1 MTTRPLWRIVA
12 LSAIA
17 LAYACAN
24 LPDVSAD
31 TCGNRVVEAREDCDT
46 FDVGKAQCGAKGT
59 PTACRLLCTATAA
72 TAQCPS
78 GWGCG
83 TDGVCR
89 APSGQFDLTFTPV
102 PSGQARL
109 QLGDFDGDG
118 RQDLFASSVS
128 DLGRPEIHFIDD
140 SAQIA
145 QTLLVGASI
154 RAPQVSRALTDD
166 DGLDDIAFA
175 SSTGGVDILLGQDDR
190 TVVPVAY
197 PTNLDKT
204 DVAFFGLVGSLAD
217 GSLPVTSSASSPT
230 ITHGLA
236 VIVGSAGGQPLFAGS
251 DLATNIPL
259 NIPPGVTLNGRGD
272 IVDAAVI
279 KVLPGS
285 VCGELLLL
293 AAPQGGK
300 GLPELDIIPI
310 CRKEVTG
317 KVVFN
322 DATGGA
328 ILPIRVELAKVAAL
342 KLMPITLAVGD
353 MDDDGQKDIVVNFQP
368 QQGAAPHAPYV
379 YNVKTGTLTEL
390 VYTLRGMAV
399 GGPVR
404 GNPIIAAGD
413 FNADTLTDVVFS
425 DMIAFGTTKP
435 VGLGQEFVPY
445 VKNTGDPWTQ
455 AIVSDLNAD
464 GFLDIAA
471 ISPSR
476 TLIDFFVGA
485 PGGFFS
491 AGTLPT
497 SGSVARIGVGDYDGD
512 NVLDL
517 GVLVRASAD
526 SAGGD
531 VLLAYGR
538 RQGLPENPRRVA
550 SFQLAND
557 LTTIPA
563 LHDVLTVVGNEP
575 TGPTTAVAVLI
586 GDADRFPLAVKG
598 VADVNNQAFGP
609 GLAVVAGPLKAKGQT
624 DMAVLYGDLTTARS
638 SGIGVVIAPQG
649 ANFQGDLGVFSSI
662 VVPTKDATKA
672 ILVGTDTADAKA
684 NRYLANTSVPLAVD
698 DINGDGVAEV
708 YIVSGTVGGKS
719 ATIARLS
726 AAGRQD
732 LAQAPAPFGAAGKL
746 LFVDVDGDHAKDLVY
761 ISGFTS
767 VQPARFPGDQT
778 KIVGSSTM
786 TVFFNDGQGTLSKTG
801 VPVTNVAVSGGQSSA
816 DGGDGGT
823 SCATFADPTAIAN
836 IRVDAGGASRVAVLT
851 AKCLYVGTIERSGA
865 GHVQSILDRTLS
877 VGFSLAVGDMSGDGV
892 DEIAFLD
899 DRSLTILKQRPV
911 LP

>member
-1 MTTRPLWRIVA
+1 MTTRLVLRLVA
-12 LSAIA
+12 LSSIA

-24 LPDVSAD
+24 LPDVTAD

-46 FDVGKAQCGAKGT
+46 FDVGKAKCGAKGT
-59 PTACRLLCTATAA
+59 PTACRLLCTV
-72 TAQCPS
+72 TAQCPT

-128 DLGRPEIHFIDD
+128 DLGRPEIHFVDD
-140 SAQIA
+140 AAQIA

-154 RAPQVSRALTDD
+154 RAPQVTRALTDD

-175 SSTGGVDILLGQDDR
+175 SSGGGVDILLGQDDR

-197 PTNLDKT
+197 PTNLEKT

-217 GSLPVTSSASSPT
+217 GSLPVTSAASAAVV
-230 ITHGLA
+230 THGLA

-251 DLATNIPL
+251 DLTNTIPL
-259 NIPPGVTLNGRGD
+259 NVPPGVTLNGRGD
-272 IVDAAVI
+272 IVDATVT

-300 GLPELDIIPI
+300 GAPELDIVPI

-317 KVVFN
+317 KIVFN
-322 DATGGA
+322 DAMGGA
-328 ILPIRVELAKVAAL
+328 VALPATRVEFSKIAAL

-368 QQGAAPHAPYV
+368 QPGAPPHAPFV
-379 YNVKTGTLTEL
+379 YNVKTGILSEL
-390 VYTLRGMAV
+390 LYTLKGTLA
-399 GGPVR
+399 GPVR

-413 FNADTLTDVVFS
+413 FNGDTLTDVVFS
-425 DMIAFGTTKP
+425 DMIAFGSTKP
-435 VGLGQEFVPY
+435 LGFSQEFVPY
-445 VKNTGDPWTQ
+445 VKNTGDAWTQ

-464 GFLDIAA
+464 GFPDIAA

-491 AGTLPT
+491 PGTLPT

-538 RQGLPENPRRVA
+538 KQGLPENPRRVA

-563 LHDVLTVVGNEP
+563 LLDVLTVVGNDP
-575 TGPTTAVAVLI
+575 TGPTTAAAVLV
-586 GDADRFPLAVKG
+586 GDADRFPLAVKA
-598 VADVNNQAFGP
+598 VADSTNQPFGP
-609 GLAVVAGPLKAKGQT
+609 ALAVVAGPLKAKGET
-624 DMAVLYGDLTTARS
+624 DMGVLYGDIGTARS
-638 SGIGVVIAPQG
+638 SGIGVVIAPQ
-649 ANFQGDLGVFSSI
+649 AASFQGDLGAFSSI

-672 ILVGTDTADAKA
+672 ILVGTDNSDAKA

-698 DINGDGVAEV
+698 DIDGDGIAEV
-708 YIVSGTVGGKS
+708 YVVSGTVGGKS

-746 LFVDVDGDHAKDLVY
+746 VFVDVDGDHAKDLVY

-786 TVFFNDGQGTLSKTG
+786 TVYFNDGQGTLSKTG

-823 SCATFADPTAIAN
+823 SCATFADPTGIAN
-836 IRVDAGGASRVAVLT
+836 IRVDAQGASRVAVLT

-865 GHVQSILDRTLS
+865 GHVASILDRTLS
-877 VGFSLAVGDMSGDGV
+877 VGFSLVVGDMSGDGV